1 MMVGHK
7 REKKMIPVE
16 FAQGENMVP
25 REALSRWE
33 NAFRDLL
40 SPKVLPGCQSF
51 AALSKTETVS
61 QLQSLELRHKVSGY
75 L

>member
-1 MMVGHK
+1 
-7 REKKMIPVE
+7 
-16 FAQGENMVP
+16 MVP

-51 AALSKTETVS
+51 PALSKTETVS
-61 QLQSLELRHKVSGY
+61 QLQSLEVNISEDITYQAIFNQKSGKAAGPDGRS